1 MLGRAR
7 TLLRASSISMSL
19 RWLTVLAAAASAAEM
34 KVDQLAAD
42 LQRARD
48 ELVAFESSSAKHLA
62 WLRAEVEKAS
72 SSFEVEKREA
82 AFAKREQAAFEV
94 SDVEDS
100 GAGQLKVTYNSG
112 PKECTDADRVKV
124 GDQISLRYTL
134 KIVRSP
140 SRAIALLSVRA
151 RRLPRCCSP
160 IVFNGLASRTSHRP
174 QAKRVCS
181 LTAASS
187 IQRLASGE

>member
-1 MLGRAR
+1 MPK
-7 TLLRASSISMSL
+7 SL
-19 RWLTVLAAAASAAEM
+19 RWLIVLAATASAAEL

-48 ELVAFESSSAKHLA
+48 ELAAFESSSAKHLA

-72 SSFEVEKREA
+72 SAFEVEKREA
-82 AFAKREQAAFEV
+82 ALAKREQAAFEV

-134 KIVRSP
+134 KIVRSH
-140 SRAIALLSVRA
+140 SRSTALLSVRA
-151 RRLPRCCSP
+151 RRL
-160 IVFNGLASRTSHRP
+160 AHRLSSMILP
-174 QAKRVCS
+174 LGRVIGHWQQGH
-181 LTAASS
+181 AV
-187 IQRLASGE
+187 

>member
-1 MLGRAR
+1 M
-7 TLLRASSISMSL
+7 TL
-19 RWLTVLAAAASAAEM
+19 RWLIVLAATASAAEL

-48 ELVAFESSSAKHLA
+48 ELAAFESSSAKHLA

-72 SSFEVEKREA
+72 SAFEVEKREA
-82 AFAKREQAAFEV
+82 ALAKREQAAFEV